1 MSCESCKKFI
11 GTVCSD
17 CFEHT
22 SISKRLEKEWDEQ
35 EAKTQKE
42 IEEEQLEINFI
53 EKQQALGDG
62 FSQVLYSNLEDLYS

>member
-1 MSCESCKKFI
+1 MNCWICEP
-11 GTVCSD
+11 
-17 CFEHT
+17 FE
-22 SISKRLEKEWDEQ
+22 KCPYPCCYEQ
-35 EAKTQKE
+35 EAESKKLREEWEGQKAMTQKE